1 MFTLRNHQRFGR
13 KFTPKAET
21 LQDLRGGASSM
32 KTLMQQSVER
42 PGRSNSTDVGSN
54 PRGGMKK

>member
-42 PGRSNSTDVGSN
+42 PYKR
-54 PRGGMKK
+54 PH